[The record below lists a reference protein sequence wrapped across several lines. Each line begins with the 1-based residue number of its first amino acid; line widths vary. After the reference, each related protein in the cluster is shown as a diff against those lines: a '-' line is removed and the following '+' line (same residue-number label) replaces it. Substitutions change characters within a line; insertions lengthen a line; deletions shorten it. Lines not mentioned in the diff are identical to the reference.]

1 MPKHVILNNA
11 VLLAAM
17 LVGFSPINT
26 QLLFQVNALA
36 EESQRIFITID
47 LPAPLFA
54 AAVSIAAAPFRVTFC
69 NASSLKST
77 SMLAVVP

>member
-47 LPAPLFA
+47 LPAPLLA
-54 AAVSIAAAPFRVTFC
+54 AAVSIAGAPFKRTF
-69 NASSLKST
+69 
-77 SMLAVVP
+77 